1 MADEKVTIYTTNI
14 CPWCIKAKEFFKE
27 NKISY
32 KEKNV
37 QENPKL
43 ANELLE
49 KSGQM
54 GVPVIIVSNG
64 AEGEQQDI
72 VIGFDEPKLAK
83 LLGV

>member
-1 MADEKVTIYTTNI
+1 MADKKVTIYTTNI

-37 QENPKL
+37 QEEPKL

-54 GVPVIIVSNG
+54 AVPVIVVGDSVI
-64 AEGEQQDI
+64 
-72 VIGFDEPKLAK
+72 IGFNKERIKKALKL
-83 LLGV
+83 

>member
-1 MADEKVTIYTTNI
+1 MADKKVTIYTTNI

-37 QENPKL
+37 QEHPKL

-54 GVPVIIVSNG
+54 GVPVIIIGDSVL
-64 AEGEQQDI
+64 
-72 VIGFDEPKLAK
+72 IGFNKERVKKALKL
-83 LLGV
+83 

>member
-1 MADEKVTIYTTNI
+1 MADKKVTIYTTNI

-37 QENPKL
+37 QEEPKL

-54 GVPVIIVSNG
+54 GVPVIVVGDSVI
-64 AEGEQQDI
+64 
-72 VIGFDEPKLAK
+72 IGFNKERIKKALKL
-83 LLGV
+83 

>member
-1 MADEKVTIYTTNI
+1 MADKKVIIYTTNI

-27 NKISY
+27 NNISY

-37 QENPKL
+37 QEEPKL

-54 GVPVIIVSNG
+54 GVPVITIGDSV
-64 AEGEQQDI
+64 I
-72 VIGFDEPKLAK
+72 IGFNKERITKALKL
-83 LLGV
+83 

>member
-1 MADEKVTIYTTNI
+1 MADKKVTIYTTNI

-32 KEKNV
+32 AEKNV

-54 GVPVIIVSNG
+54 GVPVIIIGDSVL
-64 AEGEQQDI
+64 
-72 VIGFDEPKLAK
+72 IGFNKERVKKALKL
-83 LLGV
+83 

>member
-1 MADEKVTIYTTNI
+1 MADKKVIIYTTNI

-54 GVPVIIVSNG
+54 GVPVITIGDSV
-64 AEGEQQDI
+64 I
-72 VIGFDEPKLAK
+72 IGFNKERITKALKL
-83 LLGV
+83 

>member
-1 MADEKVTIYTTNI
+1 MADKKVTIYTTNI

-37 QENPKL
+37 QEEPKL

-54 GVPVIIVSNG
+54 GVPVITIDDSV
-64 AEGEQQDI
+64 I
-72 VIGFDEPKLAK
+72 IGFNKERVKKALN
-83 LLGV
+83 L

>member
-1 MADEKVTIYTTNI
+1 MADKKVTIYTTNI

-27 NKISY
+27 NNISY

-54 GVPVIIVSNG
+54 GVPVITVGDSVI
-64 AEGEQQDI
+64 
-72 VIGFDEPKLAK
+72 IGFNKERVKTALN
-83 LLGV
+83 L

>member
-1 MADEKVTIYTTNI
+1 MAGKKVTIYTTKI

-32 KEKNV
+32 TEKNV

-54 GVPVIIVSNG
+54 GVPVITIGDSV
-64 AEGEQQDI
+64 I
-72 VIGFDEPKLAK
+72 IGFNKERVKKA
-83 LLGV
+83 LGL

>member
-1 MADEKVTIYTTNI
+1 MADKKVTIYTTNI

-54 GVPVIIVSNG
+54 GVPVITIGNSVL
-64 AEGEQQDI
+64 
-72 VIGFDEPKLAK
+72 IGFNKERLKKALKL
-83 LLGV
+83 

>member
-1 MADEKVTIYTTNI
+1 MADKKVTIYTTNI

-37 QENPKL
+37 QETPKL

-54 GVPVIIVSNG
+54 GVPVITIGDSV
-64 AEGEQQDI
+64 I
-72 VIGFDEPKLAK
+72 IGFNKERIKKALKL
-83 LLGV
+83 

>member
-1 MADEKVTIYTTNI
+1 MIMVKKKVQIYTTNV

-37 QENPKL
+37 QETPKL

-54 GVPVIIVSNG
+54 GVPVITIGDSV
-64 AEGEQQDI
+64 I
-72 VIGFDEPKLAK
+72 IGFNKERIKKALKL
-83 LLGV
+83 

>member
-1 MADEKVTIYTTNI
+1 MIEKTN
-14 CPWCIKAKEFFKE
+14 
-27 NKISY
+27 
-32 KEKNV
+32 
-37 QENPKL
+37 
-43 ANELLE
+43 
-49 KSGQM
+49 QM

>member
-1 MADEKVTIYTTNI
+1 MADKKVTIYTTNI
-14 CPWCIKAKEFFKE
+14 CPWCIKSKEFFKE

-54 GVPVIIVSNG
+54 GVPVIMIGDSVL
-64 AEGEQQDI
+64 
-72 VIGFDEPKLAK
+72 IGFNKERVKKALN
-83 LLGV
+83 L

>member
-1 MADEKVTIYTTNI
+1 MVKRKVQIYTTNV

-54 GVPVIIVSNG
+54 GVPVITIGDSVL
-64 AEGEQQDI
+64 
-72 VIGFDEPKLAK
+72 IGFNKERIKKALKL
-83 LLGV
+83 

>member
-1 MADEKVTIYTTNI
+1 MADKKVTIYTTNI

-54 GVPVIIVSNG
+54 GVPVITIDDSVL
-64 AEGEQQDI
+64 
-72 VIGFDEPKLAK
+72 IGFNKERIKKALKL
-83 LLGV
+83 

>member
-1 MADEKVTIYTTNI
+1 MADKKVTIYTTNI

-32 KEKNV
+32 KEKNG
-37 QENPKL
+37 QEEPKL

-54 GVPVIIVSNG
+54 GVPVIVVGDSVI
-64 AEGEQQDI
+64 
-72 VIGFDEPKLAK
+72 IGFNKERIKKALKL
-83 LLGV
+83 

>member
-1 MADEKVTIYTTNI
+1 MADKKVTIYTTNI

-54 GVPVIIVSNG
+54 GVPVIMIGDSVL
-64 AEGEQQDI
+64 
-72 VIGFDEPKLAK
+72 IGFNKERVKKALN
-83 LLGV
+83 L

>member
-1 MADEKVTIYTTNI
+1 MADKKVIIYTTNI

-27 NKISY
+27 HKILY

-37 QENPKL
+37 QEDPKL

-54 GVPVIIVSNG
+54 SVPVITIDDSV
-64 AEGEQQDI
+64 I
-72 VIGFDEPKLAK
+72 IGFNKERIKKALKL
-83 LLGV
+83 

>member
-1 MADEKVTIYTTNI
+1 MADKKVTIYTTNI

-54 GVPVIIVSNG
+54 GVPVITIGDSVL
-64 AEGEQQDI
+64 
-72 VIGFDEPKLAK
+72 IGFNKERIKKALKL
-83 LLGV
+83 

>member
-1 MADEKVTIYTTNI
+1 MVKKKVQIYTTNV

-37 QENPKL
+37 QEEPKL

-54 GVPVIIVSNG
+54 GVPVIVVGDSVI
-64 AEGEQQDI
+64 
-72 VIGFDEPKLAK
+72 IGFNKERIKKALKL
-83 LLGV
+83 

>member
-1 MADEKVTIYTTNI
+1 MIMASKKVQLYTTKV

-32 KEKNV
+32 IEKNV
-37 QENPKL
+37 QDKPEL

-54 GVPVIIVSNG
+54 GVPVIIIDDKVM
-64 AEGEQQDI
+64 
-72 VIGFDEPKLAK
+72 IGFNKERLKK
-83 LLGV
+83 VLGL

>member
-1 MADEKVTIYTTNI
+1 MADKKVTIYTTNI

-27 NKISY
+27 NKILY

-37 QENPKL
+37 QEEPKL

-54 GVPVIIVSNG
+54 GVPVITIGDSV
-64 AEGEQQDI
+64 I
-72 VIGFDEPKLAK
+72 IGFNKERIKKALKL
-83 LLGV
+83 